1 MKTTNQKNVEIT
13 VPLTEQTNKNDGALS
28 KAEELLNEDND
39 MITDLDDQDLLYGIE
54 QLSQNINKTNE
65 DPEAKQFA
73 EKIQRLKTVIEGKIK
88 LEMSSIKRLKH

>member
-54 QLSQNINKTNE
+54 QLSQNINKTNA
-65 DPEAKQFA
+65 D
-73 EKIQRLKTVIEGKIK
+73 I
-88 LEMSSIKRLKH
+88 